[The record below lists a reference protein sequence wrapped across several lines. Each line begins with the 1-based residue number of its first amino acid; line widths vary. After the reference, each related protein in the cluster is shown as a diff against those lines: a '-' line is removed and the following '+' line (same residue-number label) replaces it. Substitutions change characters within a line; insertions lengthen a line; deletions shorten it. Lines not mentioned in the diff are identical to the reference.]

1 MLRILATDGIDKSAR
16 DELELMGHEVTEQY
30 FEPEELKKALADYD
44 VVVVRSATKVKAPI
58 IDAAADAGR
67 LKMIIRAG
75 VGVDNIDVDY
85 AEAKGIKVRNTPNS
99 SSASVAELALAH
111 MFSLARF
118 VGISNVTMREGK
130 WNKKNYTGVE
140 LAGKT
145 LGLVGFGRI
154 SIELAKKASALGMKV
169 LYTNRRGPRED
180 FPEYG
185 YSTLEELLRESDFV
199 SIHTPSLEGGKAL
212 IGVDELKL
220 MKTTAY
226 LINCARG
233 GIVDEEALL
242 KALESGDLAGAGI
255 DVFVEEP
262 TKNLDLINHPRV
274 SSTPHIGGSTAE
286 AQERIGGEIVE
297 IIKTSF

>member
-16 DELELMGHEVTEQY
+16 DELESMGHEVTEQF

-44 VVVVRSATKVKAPI
+44 VVIVRSATKVKAPI
-58 IDAAADAGR
+58 IDAAAESGR

-75 VGVDNIDVDY
+75 VGVDNIDVEY
-85 AEAKGIKVRNTPNS
+85 AEAKGLKVRNTPNS

-130 WNKKNYTGVE
+130 WNKKNYTGIE

-145 LGLVGFGRI
+145 LGLIGFGRI
-154 SIELAKKASALGMKV
+154 SIELAKKANALGMKV

-185 YSTLEELLRESDFV
+185 YSTLEELLRISDFV

-212 IGVDELKL
+212 IGRDELKM
-220 MKTTAY
+220 MKNTAY

-233 GIVDEEALL
+233 GVVDEEALL
-242 KALESGDLAGAGI
+242 QALESGDLAGAGI

-262 TKNLDLINHPRV
+262 TKNAALINHPNV

-297 IIKTSF
+297 IVKTSF

>member
-1 MLRILATDGIDKSAR
+1 MLKILATDGIDKSAR
-16 DELELMGHEVTEQY
+16 DELESMGHEVSEQF

-58 IDAAADAGR
+58 IDAAAEAGR

-75 VGVDNIDVDY
+75 VGVDNIDVEH
-85 AEAKGIKVRNTPNS
+85 AEAKAIKVRNTPNS

-118 VGISNVTMREGK
+118 VGISNVTMRDGK
-130 WNKKNYTGVE
+130 WNKKNYTGIE
-140 LAGKT
+140 IAGKT

-154 SIELAKKASALGMKV
+154 SIELAKKATALGMNV

-185 YSTLEELLRESDFV
+185 YSTLEDLLRISDFV

-212 IGVDELKL
+212 IGEDELRM
-220 MKTTAY
+220 MKKSAF

-233 GIVDEEALL
+233 GVVDETALL
-242 KALESGDLAGAGI
+242 KALEAGEIAGAGI

-262 TKNLDLINHPRV
+262 TKNISLISHPMV

>member
-1 MLRILATDGIDKSAR
+1 MLTILATDGIDRSAR
-16 DELELMGHEVTEQY
+16 DELESMGHEVTEQF
-30 FEPEELKKALADYD
+30 FESEELKKALADYD

-58 IDAAADAGR
+58 IDAAAEAGK

-75 VGVDNIDVDY
+75 VGVDNIDVEH

-111 MFSLARF
+111 MFSLSRF

-130 WNKKNYTGVE
+130 WNKKNYTGIE

-154 SIELAKKASALGMKV
+154 SIELARKATALGMKV

-185 YSTLEELLRESDFV
+185 YSTLEELLRKSDFV

-212 IGVDELKL
+212 IGKNELSM
-220 MKTTAY
+220 MKNTAY

-233 GIVDEEALL
+233 GVVDEDALL
-242 KALESGDLAGAGI
+242 QALESGNLAGAGI

-262 TKNLDLINHPRV
+262 TKNSALINHPNV